1 MHVHLHIMTILCR
14 MIGGILTERT
24 VGAVL
29 PAVKENME
37 KLKVLILLHFALR
50 TDTHVACVSLR
61 H

>member
-1 MHVHLHIMTILCR
+1 MTILCR